1 MFNFEFSN
9 ANVFFYAD
17 KIICNKNLAN
27 CKKRSILIDSLR
39 PLVPLAYSIISTQ
52 NYVEAY
58 EHSVPGVQE
67 NEFHV
72 QAGSEHEHI
81 AVELDLGYCAGGE
94 RVTDSHQTHVLIT
107 AVKRR
112 HV

>member
-1 MFNFEFSN
+1 MLI
-9 ANVFFYAD
+9 
-17 KIICNKNLAN
+17 KIKMQKNKHFH
-27 CKKRSILIDSLR
+27 S
-39 PLVPLAYSIISTQ
+39 LVPDLWSPLPILSTQ
-52 NYVEAY
+52 QYVEAY
-58 EHSVPGVQE
+58 EHMVPGVQE

-81 AVELDLGYCAGGE
+81 AVELDVGYCAGGE
-94 RVTDSHQTHVLIT
+94 RVTHSNQTHVLIT

>member
-1 MFNFEFSN
+1 MQKRKRKKEAFSFI
-9 ANVFFYAD
+9 VSG
-17 KIICNKNLAN
+17 LW
-27 CKKRSILIDSLR
+27 SPLPIL
-39 PLVPLAYSIISTQ
+39 STLQ
-52 NYVEAY
+52 YVEAY
-58 EHSVPGVQE
+58 EHMVPGVQE

-81 AVELDLGYCAGGE
+81 AVELDLSYCAGGE
-94 RVTDSHQTHVLIT
+94 RVTNSHQTHVLIT